1 MSAGNVSFVSFGC
14 AMNKADSDS
23 AKEYARISGLNIVEP
38 GEAETVVVFS
48 CSVRNETEDKI
59 IAFTKG
65 LLSEGRR
72 VVVTSCL
79 ANSRPG
85 RLVRE
90 APGAVLMIGGDHAEI
105 LDAMHSEPG
114 RIVYGRTR
122 LQPSATPSVIQPVK
136 IAQGCSSNCS
146 FCITK
151 LARPQLWSRPARE
164 IIDTVQRAVKL
175 GAVEIQLCSMD
186 NADYF
191 SPPNIRLPELVDMV
205 VQNVEGNYMV
215 RVGMMN
221 PNGFERFADRLTDTL
236 YQSQVYKFLHVP
248 VQSGSP
254 TIVEDMNRHYDPY
267 KVALRILSFKEKLP
281 ETVMA
286 TDLMV
291 GYPTEDEEAF
301 ERTLQLIKDVKPDIV
316 NVSKFF
322 ARPKT
327 AAAKMPN
334 SVPKPEI
341 KRRSSIAAE
350 LAKAIALER
359 NQRWIGWSGEIFVD
373 EVGKASG
380 SWVGRNFAYKP
391 IIIKS
396 DDNLLGK
403 TVKVKVVKA
412 FSTYL
417 EAQKVG

>member
-1 MSAGNVSFVSFGC
+1 M
-14 AMNKADSDS
+14 
-23 AKEYARISGLNIVEP
+23 
-38 GEAETVVVFS
+38 
-48 CSVRNETEDKI
+48 
-59 IAFTKG
+59 
-65 LLSEGRR
+65 
-72 VVVTSCL
+72 
-79 ANSRPG
+79 
-85 RLVRE
+85 
-90 APGAVLMIGGDHAEI
+90 
-105 LDAMHSEPG
+105 
-114 RIVYGRTR
+114 
-122 LQPSATPSVIQPVK
+122 
-136 IAQGCSSNCS
+136 AQGCSSNCS

-301 ERTLQLIKDVKPDIV
+301 ERTIKLVESGAFDKIH
-316 NVSKFF
+316 FF
-322 ARPKT
+322 RFTPRPHT
-327 AAAKMPN
+327 PAAKMRQL
-334 SVPKPEI
+334 PEHV
-341 KRRSSIAAE
+341 KKDRVMRLSQAVRRVQLRKHSE
-350 LAKAIALER
+350 Y
-359 NQRWIGWSGEIFVD
+359 
-373 EVGKASG
+373 VGKRASALVTYQIEG
-380 SWVGRNFAYKP
+380 LRLEARLSNY
-391 IIIKS
+391 
-396 DDNLLGK
+396 L
-403 TVKVKVVKA
+403 KVVLRYSPRKLGRRV
-412 FSTYL
+412 SVEITGCTPEHLTGVIL
-417 EAQKVG
+417 EDK